1 MRPSLRPAI
10 LFTRAGARSIAQQ
23 RSCLAARAAWLAKSP
38 AAQLHTSSSSLASSP
53 QQQQQQQQQRGN
65 AQSKQQQ
72 EGSRSGGTGNNSALS
87 NLLGVVRSARQQQE
101 GSTQQTGARSPR
113 GSYASSSSQ
122 LEQLERRSALLSA
135 ADAAKRDT
143 KDRELTLTA
152 CSSRSLAFV
161 AGGAQPGIVRNLAGA
176 RARVISPRT
185 LLPRAMLDP
194 YPRQPDLARAYPLGP
209 PRKMARQLDP
219 FIFTGVDPLRA
230 APTNAFLRSDFC
242 SPLGRILPRSKTGL
256 QRKTQR
262 RLGRAIRR
270 ARSMGIIPYFGRVA

>member
-1 MRPSLRPAI
+1 MGRDHDEMRPSLRPAI

-38 AAQLHTSSSSLASSP
+38 AAQLHTSSSSLASS
-53 QQQQQQQQQRGN
+53 QQQQQQRGN

-122 LEQLERRSALLSA
+122 LEQLERR
-135 ADAAKRDT
+135 R
-143 KDRELTLTA
+143 
-152 CSSRSLAFV
+152 
-161 AGGAQPGIVRNLAGA
+161 GAQPGIVRNLAGA